1 MQARVGRR
9 QGGHSSGAMRVYSV
23 GHSNLDA
30 AAFLALLRGAGI
42 RSLADVRRV
51 PFSRRYPWFA
61 RDALTASLQEAGIT
75 YRWLGD
81 GLGGRL
87 EPTRARDASPNRALR
102 SAPLR
107 AYADAQNTPAFQ
119 RDLAAL
125 LELASGAPTAV
136 MCAERDWRQCHRQIL
151 ADVLV
156 ARGIEVVHV
165 SPVAASQPHALSPHA
180 RVEGERVSY
189 PGLL

>member
-1 MQARVGRR
+1 
-9 QGGHSSGAMRVYSV
+9 MRVYSV

-30 AAFLALLRGAGI
+30 AAFLALLHGAGI
-42 RSLADVRRV
+42 RTLADVRRV
-51 PFSRRYPWFA
+51 PFSRRYPWFS
-61 RDALTASLQEAGIT
+61 RDALTASLQEARMT

-87 EPTRARDASPNRALR
+87 QPTGARDASPNRALR
-102 SAPLR
+102 SASLR
-107 AYADAQNTPAFQ
+107 AYADAQETPTFQ

-125 LELASGAPTAV
+125 LELAARAPTAV

-156 ARGIEVVHV
+156 ARGVEVVHV
-165 SPVAASQPHALSPHA
+165 SPAAEPQHHALSPHA
-180 RVEGERVSY
+180 RVEEGRLSY
-189 PGLL
+189 PSLL